1 MNTSAVCGKK
11 SGKNWSC
18 PIIQNNMEYPFY
30 RLLGNQDC
38 VNPGGRTL
46 FVNRLNEK
54 FAAYARENSNFYIN
68 DINYQS
74 AVYGLDEWA
83 DTFYWHMYKYA
94 LCLKAVPWLTHNIA
108 NIIKSIYGKNKK
120 SLVLDLDNTLWGGI
134 VGDDGVENLEIG
146 PETSMGQVYAEFQ
159 GYVKSLKDIGVMLN
173 VNTKMRKKMRLLA

>member
-1 MNTSAVCGKK
+1 MWEKIRE
-11 SGKNWSC
+11 NWSC

-38 VNPGGRTL
+38 VNPGGRTF

-94 LCLKAVPWLTHNIA
+94 LCLKSVPWLTHNIA
-108 NIIKSIYGKNKK
+108 NIIKSLYGKNKK

-134 VGDDGVENLEIG
+134 VL
-146 PETSMGQVYAEFQ
+146 
-159 GYVKSLKDIGVMLN
+159 SLIHISI
-173 VNTKMRKKMRLLA
+173 